1 MTKHSFIIPL
11 LLLASSSVL
20 AQVCDP
26 SNATGQCGF
35 RDANG
40 NLVRSAGEVYSSYQQ
55 QNRTTY
61 TPPPP
66 PITVML
72 PDRFGALGEAHKR
85 AKLYPVSNLSS
96 RAEAG
101 REAMRLC
108 REDGNTDCKII
119 YRVKNGCFAAAEGM
133 MKNGM
138 FRLHFGFDSTPSI
151 AETKAMD
158 VCVSAGMK
166 DCMLAQKA
174 ECSIA
179 RPPR

>member
-1 MTKHSFIIPL
+1 MTKHSFIVSL
-11 LLLASSSVL
+11 FLLAT
-20 AQVCDP
+20 
-26 SNATGQCGF
+26 SNALACNPAQGTGQCGF
-35 RDANG
+35 YDATG
-40 NLVRSAGEVYSSYQQ
+40 RWVATRAEYDASFQQ
-55 QNRTTY
+55 QGGTVYNP
-61 TPPPP
+61 PPPP

-72 PDRFGALGEAHKR
+72 PDRFGALGFTQKGNR
-85 AKLYPVSNLSS
+85 GYPASNLSS
-96 RAEAG
+96 REEAG

-108 REDGNTDCKII
+108 RNDGNTDCKII
-119 YRVKNGCFAAAEGM
+119 YRVKNGCFAAADGM

-166 DCMLAQKA
+166 DCRLAQKA